1 MPLEEGPA
9 PTAENADR
17 EQTNMAERSSSMEQ
31 PVAGPSNPS
40 QRQGFCS
47 YCQVVYNSI
56 EQHIQSTRHR
66 EVVVRPARTNVSCGN
81 LMERFLQDVL
91 HHHPH
96 GYNDTRP
103 THADLPC
110 LSKVPVPREVLSEVY
125 CRSEDDGLSVG
136 TREEMLSSDEE
147 FCQMVQAE
155 PTTTCSM
162 NQEHASTFVAKPLG
176 VAIEKSEQA
185 GFKTV
190 KLKIEPPLPE
200 RYSPTQGFLHR
211 TSSESGMDRQHAS
224 KGTTQAVTLQLK
236 QPCSSQTPESPR
248 FQHRKAHRKTNRHR
262 EDNDSSPGP
271 TTSPVTKCITSK
283 AQHGQSQLTRTAV
296 LPLWKGP
303 NKVRSFSEK
312 SDEIRAIIEEV
323 IERHCYG
330 RSPKSSQEDESVF
343 HLSLQ
348 SNESKDSDEWDNTF
362 QAALQKNTTED
373 KRLACLTQVHIN
385 LEDQGYKAQLDTAL
399 NTVLESENTEPGEAK
414 KNEAEEIIP
423 DLPHIPPS
431 FVGKT
436 WAQVRYEDDLKIDCL
451 VREFRQGCFRCYFD
465 SESLANFG
473 KHHRKDKKRRKQEDK
488 VADFE
493 CKDVFPLIEH
503 HEDDSKHIPVFR
515 KTRHRIYRMA
525 SRCQV
530 VKVSHGTQTAPLNF
544 PLVRRKTL
552 PETATLL
559 SICETQKDPSP
570 ERTPDM
576 KTRMCAL
583 KLPESYCKIMSPL
596 QPKTVVYVL
605 SSPDGGQG
613 SFKPTPVKRVGRKRK
628 SSDEECTIKYKYKKT
643 PLKYYDPLTNR
654 ILKNPPRGMPS
665 TSTTKSLSHV
675 RQLFRSL
682 SPDINK
688 ELQGSVQGRSPRG
701 SRKGQGES
709 SMADLS
715 ASTSGSWLDC
725 GGPSEPG
732 SSVSSKK
739 ALFSKSSISSGS
751 RFLLGQIR
759 SSASHTGSSHSRPKR
774 PSRTGSSL
782 TVPGTKPTSD
792 HAQAQVDQTPSRR
805 RKQGQ
810 RGTDKPLTPAKKPSS
825 PSYRTKRKSTKARAK
840 SRNVLQRKVSTRVAT
855 GYRMSTRNRNSTS
868 TSPRS

>member
-1 MPLEEGPA
+1 
-9 PTAENADR
+9 
-17 EQTNMAERSSSMEQ
+17 MASRPSSLEQ

-66 EVVVRPARTNVSCGN
+66 EVVVRAARTNVSSGS
-81 LMERFLQDVL
+81 LLERFLQDVL

-103 THADLPC
+103 SHADLPC
-110 LSKVPVPREVLSEVY
+110 LSTLPVPREVLSELY
-125 CRSEDDGLSVG
+125 CRSDDNGLSVG

-147 FCQMVQAE
+147 SCQMVKVE

-162 NQEHASTFVAKPLG
+162 SQERASTSVAMPLG
-176 VAIEKSEQA
+176 IAIETSAQTSL
-185 GFKTV
+185 KTV
-190 KLKIEPPLPE
+190 KMKVEPPFPE

-211 TSSESGMDRQHAS
+211 TSSESGIDKQHTS
-224 KGTTQAVTLQLK
+224 KLLPHTVTSQI
-236 QPCSSQTPESPR
+236 QQTCSSQTPGSQK

-262 EDNDSSPGP
+262 EDNDSSPGTP
-271 TTSPVTKCITSK
+271 ASPVTKCITSK
-283 AQHGQSQLTRTAV
+283 AQHGHLQLARTAV
-296 LPLWKGP
+296 LPPWKGP
-303 NKVRSFSEK
+303 HRERASSEK
-312 SDEIRAIIEEV
+312 SDQIREVIEEV

-330 RSPKSSQEDESVF
+330 RSPKPNQEDESVF

-348 SNESKDSDEWDNTF
+348 STESKDSDEWDNTF
-362 QAALQKNTTED
+362 QAALQKTTTED

-399 NTVLESENTEPGEAK
+399 NTVLESEKMEPGEAK
-414 KNEAEEIIP
+414 ENEADEIIP

-436 WAQVRYEDDLKIDCL
+436 WAQVRYEDDLKIECL
-451 VREFRQGCFRCYFD
+451 VREFRQGRFRCYFD

-473 KHHRKDKKRRKQEDK
+473 KHHRKDKKRRNQEENL
-488 VADFE
+488 ADFDR
-493 CKDVFPLIEH
+493 KDVLPLIEH
-503 HEDDSKHIPVFR
+503 HEEDSKHLPVFR

-530 VKVSHGTQTAPLNF
+530 VKVSHGTQTAPLNC
-544 PLVRRKTL
+544 PVVRRKTL

-583 KLPESYCKIMSPL
+583 KLPASYCKIMSPL

-613 SFKPTPVKRVGRKRK
+613 SFKPTPAKRVGRKRK
-628 SSDEECTIKYKYKKT
+628 SSDEECTLKYKYKKT

-654 ILKNPPRGMPS
+654 ILKTPPRGMPS
-665 TSTTKSLSHV
+665 TPTTKSFSHV

-688 ELQGSVQGRSPRG
+688 ELHGPAQGRSPRG
-701 SRKGQGES
+701 SRKGRGES
-709 SMADLS
+709 SMADLC
-715 ASTSGSWLDC
+715 ASTSGSWLDS

-732 SSVSSKK
+732 SSVSSRKG
-739 ALFSKSSISSGS
+739 LFSRSSISSS
-751 RFLLGQIR
+751 SCFLLGQIR
-759 SSASHTGSSHSRPKR
+759 SSASHTGSSSRAKP
-774 PSRTGSSL
+774 PSHTDGSL
-782 TVPGTKPTSD
+782 KVPGTKPKAD
-792 HAQAQVDQTPSRR
+792 HAQATMDQPASRR
-805 RKQGQ
+805 RKAGQ
-810 RGTDKPLTPAKKPSS
+810 RVAKKALTPAKKPSS
-825 PSYRTKRKSTKARAK
+825 PPYRTKRKSAKARAR
-840 SRNVLQRKVSTRVAT
+840 SRTVLQRKVNTCNAS
-855 GYRMSTRNRNSTS
+855 GCRMSTRNKNSTRA
-868 TSPRS
+868 SPRS

>member
-1 MPLEEGPA
+1 MPLEEGLA
-9 PTAENADR
+9 PTAGNAVR
-17 EQTNMAERSSSMEQ
+17 EQANMANRPSSLEQ

-66 EVVVRPARTNVSCGN
+66 EVVVRAARTNVSSGS
-81 LMERFLQDVL
+81 LLERFLQDVL
-91 HHHPH
+91 HHHPR

-110 LSKVPVPREVLSEVY
+110 LSTLPVPREVLSEVY

-147 FCQMVQAE
+147 SCQMVQAE
-155 PTTTCSM
+155 RTTTCSRS
-162 NQEHASTFVAKPLG
+162 QEQASTSVAMPLG
-176 VAIEKSEQA
+176 IAMETSEQT
-185 GFKTV
+185 GLKTV
-190 KLKIEPPLPE
+190 KMKAEPPLPE

-211 TSSESGMDRQHAS
+211 TSSESDIDKQHTS
-224 KGTTQAVTLQLK
+224 KLLAQTVTSQIQ
-236 QPCSSQTPESPR
+236 QPCSSQTPGSPKC
-248 FQHRKAHRKTNRHR
+248 QHRKAHRKTNKHR
-262 EDNDSSPGP
+262 EDNDSSLGTP
-271 TTSPVTKCITSK
+271 TSPVTKCITSK
-283 AQHGQSQLTRTAV
+283 AQHGQSQIARTAV

-303 NKVRSFSEK
+303 HRERSFSEK
-312 SDEIRAIIEEV
+312 SDQIREVIEEV

-330 RSPKSSQEDESVF
+330 RSPKPSQEAESVF

-348 SNESKDSDEWDNTF
+348 STESKDSDEWDNTF
-362 QAALQKNTTED
+362 QAALQKNTAED

-385 LEDQGYKAQLDTAL
+385 IEDQGYKAQLDTAL
-399 NTVLESENTEPGEAK
+399 NTVLESEKTEPGVAK
-414 KNEAEEIIP
+414 ENEAEEIIP

-436 WAQVRYEDDLKIDCL
+436 WAQVRYEDDLKIDCM
-451 VREFRQGCFRCYFD
+451 VREFRQGRFRCYFD

-473 KHHRKDKKRRKQEDK
+473 KHHKKDKKRRNQEEK
-488 VADFE
+488 VADVE
-493 CKDVFPLIEH
+493 CKDVLPLIEH
-503 HEDDSKHIPVFR
+503 HEEDSKHLPVFR
-515 KTRHRIYRMA
+515 KTRHRTYRMA

-530 VKVSHGTQTAPLNF
+530 VKVSHGTQTAPLNC
-544 PLVRRKTL
+544 PVVRRKTL
-552 PETATLL
+552 PETGTLL

-576 KTRMCAL
+576 KTRMCAI
-583 KLPESYCKIMSPL
+583 KLPASYCKIMSPL

-605 SSPDGGQG
+605 SSPDGVQG

-628 SSDEECTIKYKYKKT
+628 SSDEECTLKYKYKKT

-654 ILKNPPRGMPS
+654 ILKTPPRGMPS
-665 TSTTKSLSHV
+665 TPTTKSLSHV

-688 ELQGSVQGRSPRG
+688 ELHGSAQGRSPRG
-701 SRKGQGES
+701 SRKGRGEG
-709 SMADLS
+709 SMADLC
-715 ASTSGSWLDC
+715 ASTSGSWLDS

-732 SSVSSKK
+732 SSVSSRK
-739 ALFSKSSISSGS
+739 ALFSRSSISSSS

-759 SSASHTGSSHSRPKR
+759 SSASHTGSSSRSKP
-774 PSRTGSSL
+774 PSHTDSSL
-782 TVPGTKPTSD
+782 KVTGTKPKVD
-792 HAQAQVDQTPSRR
+792 HAQAHMDQPPSRR

-810 RGTDKPLTPAKKPSS
+810 RVTEKPLTPAKKPSS
-825 PSYRTKRKSTKARAK
+825 PPYRTKRKSVKTRAK
-840 SRNVLQRKVSTRVAT
+840 SRNVLQRKVSARVAS
-855 GYRMSTRNRNSTS
+855 GCRMSTRNKNSTRA
-868 TSPRS
+868 SPRS

>member
-1 MPLEEGPA
+1 MFFYLF
-9 PTAENADR
+9 
-17 EQTNMAERSSSMEQ
+17 S
-31 PVAGPSNPS
+31 
-40 QRQGFCS
+40 
-47 YCQVVYNSI
+47 
-56 EQHIQSTRHR
+56 
-66 EVVVRPARTNVSCGN
+66 
-81 LMERFLQDVL
+81 
-91 HHHPH
+91 
-96 GYNDTRP
+96 P

-110 LSKVPVPREVLSEVY
+110 LSKLPVPREVLSEIY
-125 CRSEDDGLSVG
+125 CKSEDDGLSVG
-136 TREEMLSSDEE
+136 TRDEMLSSDEE
-147 FCQMVQAE
+147 SCQMVQAE

-162 NQEHASTFVAKPLG
+162 SQEQASTSVAMPLG
-176 VAIEKSEQA
+176 AAKETSA
-185 GFKTV
+185 LTGLKTV

-200 RYSPTQGFLHR
+200 RCSPTQGFLHR
-211 TSSESGMDRQHAS
+211 TSSESGMDKQHTS
-224 KGTTQAVTLQLK
+224 KVLTQTVTLQLQ
-236 QPCSSQTPESPR
+236 QPCSTQPPESPR

-262 EDNDSSPGP
+262 EDSDSSPGP

-283 AQHGQSQLTRTAV
+283 AQHRQSQLASAAV
-296 LPLWKGP
+296 LPLWKRP
-303 NKVRSFSEK
+303 QMERSFSEK
-312 SDEIRAIIEEV
+312 SDQIRVVIEEV

-330 RSPKSSQEDESVF
+330 CSPKSTNSNQEDESDF
-343 HLSLQ
+343 HLSLK
-348 SNESKDSDEWDNTF
+348 STESKDSDEWDNTF
-362 QAALQKNTTED
+362 QAALQKTTTED

-385 LEDQGYKAQLDTAL
+385 LQDQGYKAQLDTAL
-399 NTVLESENTEPGEAK
+399 NTVLESENKEPGEAK
-414 KNEAEEIIP
+414 ENEAEEIIP

-451 VREFRQGCFRCYFD
+451 VREFRQGRFRCYFD

-473 KHHRKDKKRRKQEDK
+473 KHHRKDKKKRNQEEK
-488 VADFE
+488 VADSE
-493 CKDVFPLIEH
+493 CKDVLPLIDH
-503 HEDDSKHIPVFR
+503 HEEDSKHIPVFR

-559 SICETQKDPSP
+559 SICETRKDPSP

-576 KTRMCAL
+576 KTRMCAI
-583 KLPESYCKIMSPL
+583 KLPASYCKIMSPL

-613 SFKPTPVKRVGRKRK
+613 LVKPTPVKRVGRKRK

-665 TSTTKSLSHV
+665 TPTTKSLSHV

-688 ELQGSVQGRSPRG
+688 ELHGSAQERSPRG
-701 SRKGQGES
+701 SRKGRGEG

-715 ASTSGSWLDC
+715 ASTSGSWLDS

-732 SSVSSKK
+732 SSVSSRK
-739 ALFSKSSISSGS
+739 ALFSRSSISSSS

-759 SSASHTGSSHSRPKR
+759 SSASHTGSSHTRAKP
-774 PSRTGSSL
+774 PSRTGSAL
-782 TVPGTKPTSD
+782 TVPGAKPKSD
-792 HAQAQVDQTPSRR
+792 QTQAHVDQPTSRR

-810 RGTDKPLTPAKKPSS
+810 RVADKPLTPAKKPSS
-825 PSYRTKRKSTKARAK
+825 PPYRTKRKSAKARAK
-840 SRNVLQRKVSTRVAT
+840 SRNVLQRKVSVRVAS
-855 GYRMSTRNRNSTS
+855 GCRMSTRNRNSTRS
-868 TSPRS
+868 SPRS